1 MSKENDNISKELRLG
16 SIIGFFFF
24 FFCNNS
30 FDIMVAW
37 QIGNGFLLVQFILFY
52 LLL

>member
-16 SIIGFFFF
+16 SIIVLISWLPGKLAMVFFWF
-24 FFCNNS
+24 S
-30 FDIMVAW
+30 
-37 QIGNGFLLVQFILFY
+37 FILFY